1 METPGTPASGDIAGG
16 TTASTASPSVS
27 TETSGT
33 TQAPATQ
40 ATAAP
45 ITDSTTG
52 EPPKE
57 RWADILANTRQK
69 EREAA
74 LNEWRQQYGWA
85 ESVDRNQ
92 LEQMAEW
99 YGRYNGD
106 AGEFMESILQESL
119 QHPVHGAS
127 VRSRLGRML
136 SSLRAQQTQPLP
148 EIEPD
153 IPVMDSNGNVVNHAY
168 SAKAMK
174 EIVQREIQSALGKEV
189 APLKEDYETRKAK
202 EEREERR
209 DQAYQQADADV
220 EYVKSMPGFTEHKAD
235 ILATFKANP
244 RMTIR
249 QAYDEVLKSKIFPG
263 YGQKAE
269 AKVLSDLQQ
278 KANAQTVNPGTPSGS
293 AKPKFKDFG
302 EAARYY
308 AAHPEEAAAMAN
320 R

>member
-1 METPGTPASGDIAGG
+1 MESTGSPASGEIAASSTG
-16 TTASTASPSVS
+16 STASPSVT

-33 TQAPATQ
+33 TPAPATQ
-40 ATAAP
+40 GTAAP

-136 SSLRAQQTQPLP
+136 SSLRAQQAQP
-148 EIEPD
+148 EKIEPG
-153 IPVMDSNGNVVNHAY
+153 IPVMNERGEVV
-168 SAKAMK
+168 AKTYTDAQLEQLLQQKLDAALSPFK
-174 EIVQREIQSALGKEV
+174 EDMESRKTQAQREQ
-189 APLKEDYETRKAK
+189 
-202 EEREERR
+202 ERQ
-209 DQAYQQADADV
+209 QAYAQADADV
-220 EYVKSMPGFTEHKAD
+220 EYVKSMPGFEEHKGD
-235 ILATFKANP
+235 ILAAFKANP
-244 RMTIR
+244 RLTIR
-249 QAYDEVLKSKIFPG
+249 QAYDDVLKSKIFPA

-269 AKVLSDLQQ
+269 AKVLSDLQH

-293 AKPKFKDFG
+293 AKPKFKDFA
-302 EAARYY
+302 EAHAYY
-308 AAHPEEAAAMAN
+308 AQHPDEAEAMAN